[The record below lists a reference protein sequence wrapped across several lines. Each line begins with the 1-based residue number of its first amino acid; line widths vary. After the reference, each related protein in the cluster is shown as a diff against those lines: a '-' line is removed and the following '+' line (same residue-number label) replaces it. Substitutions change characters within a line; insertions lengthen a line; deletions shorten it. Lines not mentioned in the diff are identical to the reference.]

1 MTVVAIIQARMGSTR
16 FPGKVLAEIN
26 NQALL
31 EILIARVKRS
41 KLIDKIVV
49 ATTSEVDDDVLCDW
63 LSMKGIEYFRGSERD
78 VLDRFW
84 HCAKLFKA
92 DLVVRI
98 TADDPLKDP
107 DIIDEIVGL
116 LQSSDSIDYVSNTLK
131 PSYPEGLDVEA
142 FRFRALAKANAEALL
157 DSEREHVTPFIWKNS
172 KKFNLHNVEM
182 SPDLSAWRWTVDKP
196 EDLDFIKS
204 LLHLA
209 GDDIFLD
216 FRALIEIVKRNLFL
230 IDINSNTARNEGYI
244 SSVSAENINGQR

>member
-26 NQALL
+26 NQPLL

-49 ATTSEVDDDVLCDW
+49 ATTTEVDDDGLCDW
-63 LSMKGIEYFRGSERD
+63 LSINGVEYFRGSERD

-131 PSYPEGLDVEA
+131 PSFPEGLDIEA
-142 FRFRALAKANAEALL
+142 FRFRALDKANAEALL

-216 FRALIEIVKRNLFL
+216 YRALIKIVKRNFFL
-230 IDINSNTARNEGYI
+230 ININSNTARNEGYI
-244 SSVSAENINGQR
+244 SSVSAEKING